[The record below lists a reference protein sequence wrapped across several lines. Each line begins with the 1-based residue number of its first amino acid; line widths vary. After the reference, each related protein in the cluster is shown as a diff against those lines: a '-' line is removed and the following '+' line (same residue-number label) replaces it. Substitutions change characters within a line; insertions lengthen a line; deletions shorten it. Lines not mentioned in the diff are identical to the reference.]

1 MSFILD
7 ALRKS
12 DQQRH
17 RSATPTLMSAQL
29 PAESTRQPGLLW
41 YGILAAVLLCAGIL
55 IGGLHQWQAEPAA
68 PAVQA
73 HPNKPSEAGMQKFA
87 PPPSPPVTLS
97 DPLRTPEISAQP
109 RETATAS
116 VRAATPVPTAPA
128 AAPAV
133 AMPAPAAATVATA
146 PASAPVP
153 PETPA
158 RPVTPSPA
166 TAPPAA
172 VPVVVAAAKHDERAP
187 VMDTAKDSGV
197 INMAE
202 LPPAI
207 QQELPKLAILAH
219 SYSSKP
225 KARFV
230 FINDRMVH
238 EEESPAPGL
247 KLEQITPD
255 GMIFSY
261 KGYRFRRTSSQ

>member
-17 RSATPTLMSAQL
+17 RSTTPTLMSAQL
-29 PAESTRQPGLLW
+29 PAESAKQPALLW
-41 YGILAAVLLCAGIL
+41 YGVLAAVLLGAGIL
-55 IGGLHQWQAEPAA
+55 IGGLRQWQSEPVAPAA
-68 PAVQA
+68 QA
-73 HPNKPSEAGMQKFA
+73 DASKPSEASMQKFA
-87 PPPSPPVTLS
+87 PPPSPAMTLS
-97 DPLRTPEISAQP
+97 PPPRKQEITAQS
-109 RETATAS
+109 RETSTAS
-116 VRAATPVPTAPA
+116 VRAVTPVPATPV

-133 AMPAPAAATVATA
+133 AMPAPAAATPVAVA
-146 PASAPVP
+146 PAKH
-153 PETPA
+153 EERT
-158 RPVTPSPA
+158 
-166 TAPPAA
+166 TANDA
-172 VPVVVAAAKHDERAP
+172 
-187 VMDTAKDSGV
+187 AKDSGV

-202 LPPAI
+202 LPPMI

-247 KLEQITPD
+247 KLEQITPE

-261 KGYRFRRTSSQ
+261 KGYRFRRSSSQ

>member
-1 MSFILD
+1 
-7 ALRKS
+7 
-12 DQQRH
+12 
-17 RSATPTLMSAQL
+17 
-29 PAESTRQPGLLW
+29 
-41 YGILAAVLLCAGIL
+41 
-55 IGGLHQWQAEPAA
+55 
-68 PAVQA
+68 
-73 HPNKPSEAGMQKFA
+73 
-87 PPPSPPVTLS
+87 
-97 DPLRTPEISAQP
+97 
-109 RETATAS
+109 
-116 VRAATPVPTAPA
+116 
-128 AAPAV
+128 
-133 AMPAPAAATVATA
+133 
-146 PASAPVP
+146 
-153 PETPA
+153 
-158 RPVTPSPA
+158 
-166 TAPPAA
+166 
-172 VPVVVAAAKHDERAP
+172 
-187 VMDTAKDSGV
+187 MDTAKDSGV

>member
-17 RSATPTLMSAQL
+17 RSTTPTLMSAQL
-29 PAESTRQPGLLW
+29 PAESAKQPALLW
-41 YGILAAVLLCAGIL
+41 YGVLAAVLLGAGIL
-55 IGGLHQWQAEPAA
+55 IGGLRQWQSEPVAPAA
-68 PAVQA
+68 QA
-73 HPNKPSEAGMQKFA
+73 NTSKLSETSMQKFA
-87 PPPSPPVTLS
+87 PPPSPAMTLS
-97 DPLRTPEISAQP
+97 DSLRKAEISAP
-109 RETATAS
+109 ARETGTTS
-116 VRAATPVPTAPA
+116 VRAATPLPTTPI

-133 AMPAPAAATVATA
+133 ATPANVAAVAVAPVSAQAQPEAAIKPALPSPAAATPVAVA
-146 PASAPVP
+146 PAKH
-153 PETPA
+153 EERTPA
-158 RPVTPSPA
+158 TDASR
-166 TAPPAA
+166 
-172 VPVVVAAAKHDERAP
+172 
-187 VMDTAKDSGV
+187 DSGV

-202 LPPAI
+202 LPPMI

-247 KLEQITPD
+247 KLEQITPE

-261 KGYRFRRTSSQ
+261 KGYRFRRSSSQ